1 MRKAPLTVIAAA
13 AAAALLLA
21 AAPFATAAKGGGPA
35 YDYYPYGEVDVDF
48 DGTSTMSGGLL
59 MSGGGIDD
67 PRAMDWLLKRGGN
80 GGAVD
85 VVVLDAYGPDIYGP
99 PFMGWGANSVD
110 AFVFSKREGAYDQKV
125 LDAIAQAEVIWLD
138 GGDQSNYVSYWDGT
152 PLQAAVNARVAQG
165 AAFGGMS
172 AGLAVQG
179 GWVYSAMNGSAT
191 SSNVLANPYDKD
203 VTLRGPLFSLP
214 FMANTLTDTH
224 FKVRDR
230 MGRLLGFLARLETD
244 LGAKA
249 PRAIAVDEDSS
260 LGVDAKSGDVQLFGI
275 GGGAWFVRTDGVGS
289 RTVRPKTPLTYAPV
303 AVTRMNS
310 GDTFNLKRWTGQ
322 GTETYPVSA
331 TTGVLAPALPY

>member
-1 MRKAPLTVIAAA
+1 MRRTLLSAIAATVSV
-13 AAAALLLA
+13 ALLLA
-21 AAPFATAAKGGGPA
+21 SAPLATAAKGGGPG
-35 YDYYPYGEVDVDF
+35 YDYYPYGDVAGDLV
-48 DGTSTMSGGLL
+48 STMSGGLL

-67 PRAMDWLLKRGGN
+67 PTAMRWLLSRGGN
-80 GGAVD
+80 GGVVD
-85 VVVLDAYGPDIYGP
+85 VVVLDAYGPDIYGA

-110 AFVFSKREGAYDQKV
+110 AFVFSSRTGASDPKV
-125 LDAIAQAEVIWLD
+125 LDAIAKAEVIWLD
-138 GGDQSNYVSYWDGT
+138 GGDQSNYVNYWDGT

-172 AGLAVQG
+172 AGLGVQG

-203 VTLRGPLFSLP
+203 VTLRGALFTLP

-224 FKVRDR
+224 FAVRDR
-230 MGRLLGFLARLETD
+230 MGRLLGFLARLEKD

-260 LGVDAKSGDVQLFGI
+260 LGVDAKSGDVQVFGV
-275 GGGAWFVRTDGVGS
+275 GDGAWLVRTDGVTS
-289 RTVRPKTPLTYAPV
+289 RTVLPKTALTYGPAS
-303 AVTRMNS
+303 VTRLNG
-310 GDTFNLKRWTGQ
+310 GDTFNLKRWSGQ

-331 TTGVLAPALPY
+331 VNGVLSPVSPY

>member
-1 MRKAPLTVIAAA
+1 MRRTLFTTIAATA
-13 AAAALLLA
+13 AATALLA
-21 AAPFATAAKGGGPA
+21 AAPLASAAKGGGPG
-35 YDYYPYGEVDVDF
+35 YDYYSYGNVGGDVV
-48 DGTSTMSGGLL
+48 STMSGGLL

-67 PRAMDWLLKRGGN
+67 PAAMTWLLGRGGN

-85 VVVLDAYGPDIYGP
+85 VVVLDAYGPDIYGD
-99 PFMGWGANSVD
+99 PFIGWGANSVD

-125 LDAIAQAEVIWLD
+125 LDAIGQAEVIWLD
-138 GGDQSNYVSYWDGT
+138 GGDQSNYVTLWDGT

-191 SSNVLANPYDKD
+191 SSNVLANPI
-203 VTLRGPLFSLP
+203 
-214 FMANTLTDTH
+214 TDTH
-224 FKVRDR
+224 FAIRDR
-230 MGRLLGFLARLETD
+230 MGRLLGFLARLEKD

-260 LGVDAKSGDVQLFGI
+260 LGVDARSGDVRLFGA
-275 GGGAWFVRTDGVGS
+275 GAGKGAWLIRTDGVTS
-289 RTVRPKTPLTYAPV
+289 RTVEPRTALTYGPV
-303 AVTRMNS
+303 FVTRMTS
-310 GDTFNLKRWTGQ
+310 GDTFNLRRWSGQ

-331 TTGVLAPALPY
+331 TSGLLSPGFPY

>member
-1 MRKAPLTVIAAA
+1 MRRTLLATIAATA
-13 AAAALLLA
+13 AATALLA
-21 AAPFATAAKGGGPA
+21 AAPLASAAKGGGPG
-35 YDYYPYGEVDVDF
+35 YDYYSYGNVGGDVV
-48 DGTSTMSGGLL
+48 STMSGGLL

-67 PRAMDWLLKRGGN
+67 PAAMTWLLGRGGN
-80 GGAVD
+80 GGVVD
-85 VVVLDAYGPDIYGP
+85 VVVLDAYGPDIYGD
-99 PFMGWGANSVD
+99 PFIGWGANSVD

-125 LDAIAQAEVIWLD
+125 LDAIGQAEVIWLD
-138 GGDQSNYVSYWDGT
+138 GGDQSNYVTLWDGT

-203 VTLRGPLFSLP
+203 VTLRGALFSLP
-214 FMANTLTDTH
+214 FMANTITDTH
-224 FKVRDR
+224 FAIRDR
-230 MGRLLGFLARLETD
+230 MGRLLGFLARLEKD

-260 LGVDAKSGDVQLFGI
+260 LGVDAKSGDVRLFGA
-275 GGGAWFVRTDGVGS
+275 GAGKGAWLIRTDGVTS
-289 RTVRPKTPLTYAPV
+289 RTVEPRTALTYGPV
-303 AVTRMNS
+303 SVTRMTS
-310 GDTFNLKRWTGQ
+310 GDTFNLRRWSGQ

-331 TTGVLAPALPY
+331 TSGVLSPAFPY